1 MGCMDCQVIHKLTTK
16 FNSLKLYQV
25 EIRHKFVLEVYI
37 EYCIS
42 SCVVETDESVTIED
56 LVDDFATF
64 YAAGMFQVP
73 CL

>member
-1 MGCMDCQVIHKLTTK
+1 M
-16 FNSLKLYQV
+16 
-25 EIRHKFVLEVYI
+25 EIRHNFVLKVYI

-42 SCVVETDESVTIED
+42 CCVVETDENVAIED

-64 YAAGMFQVP
+64 YLAGMFQVP

>member
-1 MGCMDCQVIHKLTTK
+1 M
-16 FNSLKLYQV
+16 LK
-25 EIRHKFVLEVYI
+25 VYI

-42 SCVVETDESVTIED
+42 CCVVETDESVTIED

-73 CL
+73 RL